1 VNVQIARLRI
11 RTDYFRLKKG
21 DGNQEMRSAS
31 DGMASLAVGE
41 GQKKGVDF
49 DAGLNNV
56 PKTGEEEVLSM
67 PTRIGKPKSSGA
79 SNVRDSVDE
88 DYRSLLS
95 LDEAAALSS
104 TEIQS
109 WKAKYA
115 DLTTRRRD
123 FSGGATYAYG
133 GVFSWSMYSA
143 AEAKDEQ
150 GTIYTE
156 YLMRC
161 QWGPDWNSMQPWI
174 VARRFREFVNLDGDI
189 KQIMYAPQQSYT
201 FANNGG
207 QRAGGRSSVAAVES
221 HAAPAVKSSVDL
233 PELPTRFVSIFG
245 GDNMDVGTIQSR
257 KERLEE
263 YMLTLVTHH
272 PMILKSVA
280 VDRFLG
286 IRERIKAI
294 RKKLAEDRGEA
305 AEGGGGGEAD
315 TSLAESE
322 DGAEGGTALTDFN
335 YGKNKEEI
343 ARGNTIAPGAVA
355 ELKKD
360 GEDEDTG
367 PRYSTLDACTRL
379 VESLLSSDRAAE
391 VLVQDTASVKVLDG
405 DDIGRLEE
413 YIVEVA
419 GMQRQLTTKRYLL
432 STRTQELLG
441 LLNGLWPSLKR
452 ASVLSDDGVGAGV
465 DPALV
470 GRAMQVDEDMQ
481 LLSNNYRSVHKALIL
496 ATRRANGL

>member
-1 VNVQIARLRI
+1 
-11 RTDYFRLKKG
+11 
-21 DGNQEMRSAS
+21 
-31 DGMASLAVGE
+31 MASLAVGE
-41 GQKKGVDF
+41 GQKKGMDF
-49 DAGLNNV
+49 DAGLDNA

-79 SNVRDSVDE
+79 RDIRDSVDE

-115 DLTTRRRD
+115 DLSTRRKD

-161 QWGPDWNSMQPWI
+161 QWGPDWDSMQPWI
-174 VARRFREFVNLDGDI
+174 VARRFREFVNLDNDI
-189 KQIMYAPQQSYT
+189 KQIMYAPQPSYT

-245 GDNMDVGTIQSR
+245 GDNMDTSTIQSR
-257 KERLEE
+257 TKRLEE

-272 PMILKSVA
+272 PMILKSIA

-294 RKKLAEDRGEA
+294 RKKLTEDQGETAE
-305 AEGGGGGEAD
+305 EGGGDGGEAD
-315 TSLAESE
+315 TSLADSE
-322 DGAEGGTALTDFN
+322 DGAESGTALTDFN

-355 ELKKD
+355 ELKRD
-360 GEDEDTG
+360 GEDEDIS
-367 PRYSTLDACTRL
+367 PRYSTLGACTRL
-379 VESLLSSDRAAE
+379 VESLLTSDRAAE
-391 VLVQDTASVKVLDG
+391 VLAQDTASVKVLDN

-419 GMQRQLTTKRYLL
+419 SMQRQLPTKRYLL

>member
-1 VNVQIARLRI
+1 
-11 RTDYFRLKKG
+11 
-21 DGNQEMRSAS
+21 
-31 DGMASLAVGE
+31 
-41 GQKKGVDF
+41 
-49 DAGLNNV
+49 
-56 PKTGEEEVLSM
+56 
-67 PTRIGKPKSSGA
+67 
-79 SNVRDSVDE
+79 
-88 DYRSLLS
+88 
-95 LDEAAALSS
+95 
-104 TEIQS
+104 
-109 WKAKYA
+109 
-115 DLTTRRRD
+115 
-123 FSGGATYAYG
+123 
-133 GVFSWSMYSA
+133 MYSA

-161 QWGPDWNSMQPWI
+161 QWGPDWDSMQPWI
-174 VARRFREFVNLDGDI
+174 VARRFREFVNLDNDI
-189 KQIMYAPQQSYT
+189 KQIMYAPQPSYN

-207 QRAGGRSSVAAVES
+207 QRAGGRSSVTNVES
-221 HAAPAVKSSVDL
+221 HAAPAVKSPVDL

-245 GDNMDVGTIQSR
+245 GDNMDTSTIQSR
-257 KERLEE
+257 TKRLEE
-263 YMLTLVTHH
+263 YMHTLVTHH
-272 PMILKSVA
+272 PMILKSIA

-294 RKKLAEDRGEA
+294 RKKLTEDQGQTAE
-305 AEGGGGGEAD
+305 EGGGGGEAD

-322 DGAEGGTALTDFN
+322 DGLESGTALTDFN

-355 ELKKD
+355 ELKRD
-360 GEDEDTG
+360 GEDEDIG
-367 PRYSTLDACTRL
+367 PRYTTLDACTRL
-379 VESLLSSDRAAE
+379 VESLLTSDRAAE
-391 VLVQDTASVKVLDG
+391 VLAQDTSSVKVLDN

-419 GMQRQLTTKRYLL
+419 GMQRQLPTKRYLL

-452 ASVLSDDGVGAGV
+452 ASMLSDDGVSAGV